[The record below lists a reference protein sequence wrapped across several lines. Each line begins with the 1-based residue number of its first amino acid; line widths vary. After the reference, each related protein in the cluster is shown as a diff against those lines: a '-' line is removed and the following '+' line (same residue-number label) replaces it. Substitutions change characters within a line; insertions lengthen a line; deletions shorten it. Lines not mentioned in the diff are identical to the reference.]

1 MDLQGIKT
9 ISEKESTILMVDT
22 SASLVIDLKD
32 DTKTIFQSYSA
43 LVYTNSKATVLSCIS
58 IFETL
63 WRQRQGCTSS

>member
-32 DTKTIFQSYSA
+32 DTKTIFPE
-43 LVYTNSKATVLSCIS
+43 L
-58 IFETL
+58 
-63 WRQRQGCTSS
+63 